1 MYRSTARS
9 LNDVVSGSAAC
20 SHHFRLTRTF
30 ATVNHIRRYWAAG
43 LILVIVV
50 VHAAII
56 GYVRTRVAKLAK
68 AHSDTVEVG
77 MFRFQNTADL
87 SKVYQFR
94 LHAVV
99 EPSRRLETQDLLTKK
114 RYEVQEAA
122 EQLLRQ
128 ANVQWLADPVQ
139 TDIRDRLLEIISQQL
154 HEPLVKRVLITD
166 WLELPAGTVSAGTLV
181 TARID
186 TP

>member
-1 MYRSTARS
+1 MN
-9 LNDVVSGSAAC
+9 L
-20 SHHFRLTRTF
+20 
-30 ATVNHIRRYWAAG
+30 IRRYWAAG

-77 MFRFQNTADL
+77 LFQFQNTADL

-99 EPSRRLETQDLLTKK
+99 DPARRMETQDLLTKK
-114 RYEVQEAA
+114 RFEVQEAA

-128 ANVQWLADPVQ
+128 ANIQWLADPVQ
-139 TDIRDRLLEIISQQL
+139 TDIRDRMLEIISQQL
-154 HEPLVKRVLITD
+154 HAPLVKRVLITD
-166 WLELPAGTVSAGTLV
+166 WLELPAGNVSAATFV
-181 TARID
+181 TARAEK
-186 TP
+186 P

>member
-1 MYRSTARS
+1 M
-9 LNDVVSGSAAC
+9 
-20 SHHFRLTRTF
+20 
-30 ATVNHIRRYWAAG
+30 
-43 LILVIVV
+43 IVV

-77 MFRFQNTADL
+77 AFRFQNTADL

-99 EPSRRLETQDLLTKK
+99 EPARRLETQDLLTKK
-114 RYEVQEAA
+114 RFEVQEAA

-128 ANVQWLADPVQ
+128 VNVQWLADPVQ

-166 WLELPAGTVSAGTLV
+166 WLELPAASVSTGTLV
-181 TARID
+181 MARVG
-186 TP
+186 TLQGG

>member
-1 MYRSTARS
+1 MIFRGKR
-9 LNDVVSGSAAC
+9 GKF
-20 SHHFRLTRTF
+20 SHFP
-30 ATVNHIRRYWAAG
+30 VNPKITIVNLLRRYWAAG
-43 LILVIVV
+43 LILMIVV

-77 MFRFQNTADL
+77 AFRFQNTADL

-99 EPSRRLETQDLLTKK
+99 EPARRLETQDLLTKK
-114 RYEVQEAA
+114 RFEVQEAA

-128 ANVQWLADPVQ
+128 ANIQWLADPVQ

-166 WLELPAGTVSAGTLV
+166 WLELPAGSVSTATFVSARAV
-181 TARID
+181 TN
-186 TP
+186 

>member
-1 MYRSTARS
+1 M
-9 LNDVVSGSAAC
+9 
-20 SHHFRLTRTF
+20 
-30 ATVNHIRRYWAAG
+30 
-43 LILVIVV
+43 VV

-77 MFRFQNTADL
+77 SFRFQNTADL

-99 EPSRRLETQDLLTKK
+99 EPARRLETQDLLTKK
-114 RYEVQEAA
+114 RFEVQEAA

-128 ANVQWLADPVQ
+128 ANIQWLADPVQ

-166 WLELPAGTVSAGTLV
+166 WLELPAGSISATTFV
-181 TARID
+181 TAHVES
-186 TP
+186 P